1 VPRSGESIVTKRPSK
16 IGLFESG
23 VVTRR
28 ASYTCRTALQFDERS
43 GHRIHATPE
52 IGQGSIWWVADVEM
66 NMDLTDVVTLLGALS
81 EIPGRVARMEQTVSE
96 PPAKIEALR
105 LASLPLLTTVPDAA
119 AICRVRSYQRC
130 AGG

>member
-1 VPRSGESIVTKRPSK
+1 
-16 IGLFESG
+16 
-23 VVTRR
+23 
-28 ASYTCRTALQFDERS
+28 
-43 GHRIHATPE
+43 
-52 IGQGSIWWVADVEM
+52 M